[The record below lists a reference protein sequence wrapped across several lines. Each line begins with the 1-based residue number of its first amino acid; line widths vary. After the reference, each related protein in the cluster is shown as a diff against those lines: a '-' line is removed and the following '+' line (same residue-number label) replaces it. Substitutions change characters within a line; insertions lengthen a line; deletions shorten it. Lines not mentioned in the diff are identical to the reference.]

1 MQEYS
6 VERIE
11 NKRIVN
17 GVIEYY
23 LKWKGYPRSE
33 NTWEPVDHLY
43 CTDLI
48 VEFEKAWKRRSRARN
63 IIDEDNTMNGFDRGL
78 EPDKI
83 LGASDTSG
91 TLMFLMSWKNSSKT
105 EFVPSKVANIK
116 CPQLVIKFYE
126 ERLTW
131 IDNI

>member
-1 MQEYS
+1 MEEYS

-11 NKRIVN
+11 KKRIIN
-17 GVIEYY
+17 GITEYY

-48 VEFEKAWKRRSRARN
+48 AEFERSWMKRSKARN
-63 IIDEDNTMNGFDRGL
+63 FIDEDIMMNGFDRGL
-78 EPDKI
+78 EPNKI
-83 LGASDTSG
+83 LGATDMSG
-91 TLMFLMSWKNSSKT
+91 NLMFLMSWKNCQKP
-105 EFVPSKVANIK
+105 EFVSSKVANIK

-131 IDNI
+131 IDDL